1 MCVKC
6 RCFATP
12 WHGWMY
18 ILLRMLTFESNYI
31 ISGIMCTT
39 TLCSAKPYCCTAT
52 IFEFNEISCYNAL
65 IQMMEHCQP
74 TRSASFFLSFCF
86 TLVFVFLQGHFVRK
100 NYSASL
106 FRFSTHPHKC
116 HVTYFTFHCFT
127 FFIQSQWYQ
136 IFQSLNESQ
145 HHENFLFFVNSNQ
158 STWCHWT

>member
-1 MCVKC
+1 MAECIFCWECWHSNQITSLVGLCVRQHYAPQNHIVVPRQFSNSMKFHVTT
-6 RCFATP
+6 RLSKWWNTVSQ
-12 WHGWMY
+12 HGRP
-18 ILLRMLTFESNYI
+18 L
-31 ISGIMCTT
+31 
-39 TLCSAKPYCCTAT
+39 
-52 IFEFNEISCYNAL
+52 
-65 IQMMEHCQP
+65 
-74 TRSASFFLSFCF
+74 SFFLSVLLWSLFFCRD
-86 TLVFVFLQGHFVRK
+86 TVRK